1 MNMGTIR
8 SSNPAK
14 LFAGV
19 LFADIGLVGKIED
32 RLVAEFGPIDHRS
45 ERIPF
50 ELSTYYAGEMG
61 NVIDRVFFSFEPL
74 IEADQLA
81 AVKTKTNLIE
91 EEHRNPAA
99 EVQRPVNADPGY
111 IEESKVVL
119 ASTKNFPHRI
129 YLGQGIF
136 AEVEL
141 NFRNNTYQSFPW
153 TYPDYKSREYQE
165 FFLRVRHIFRAQ
177 LGK

>member
-32 RLVAEFGPIDHRS
+32 RLVSEFGPIDHRS

-50 ELSTYYAGEMG
+50 KLSTYYAGEMG
-61 NVIDRVFFSFEPL
+61 HVIDRVFFSFEPL

-81 AVKTKTNLIE
+81 AVRGSVVAG
-91 EEHRNPAA
+91 H
-99 EVQRPVNADPGY
+99 DGPG
-111 IEESKVVL
+111 
-119 ASTKNFPHRI
+119 R
-129 YLGQGIF
+129 
-136 AEVEL
+136 
-141 NFRNNTYQSFPW
+141 
-153 TYPDYKSREYQE
+153 
-165 FFLRVRHIFRAQ
+165 
-177 LGK
+177 